1 MRVEV
6 EKIFYGVTSLE
17 TFESSSE
24 KEVLKFLVNIEN
36 LKMQWAFNE
45 LNLGEYKVSKII
57 KNVNSVYSSS
67 LGGSSIKN
75 RIVNAKLS
83 RLLSN
88 YILKIRIYGT

>member
-6 EKIFYGVTSLE
+6 EKIFYGVASLE

-24 KEVLKFLVNIEN
+24 NEVLKFLVNIEH

-57 KNVNSVYSSS
+57 KNSKSVYPSC
-67 LGGSSIKN
+67 LGGSSIKDKS
-75 RIVNAKLS
+75 VNDKLS
-83 RLLSN
+83 ILLSN
-88 YILKIRIYGT
+88 YILKIRIYEI